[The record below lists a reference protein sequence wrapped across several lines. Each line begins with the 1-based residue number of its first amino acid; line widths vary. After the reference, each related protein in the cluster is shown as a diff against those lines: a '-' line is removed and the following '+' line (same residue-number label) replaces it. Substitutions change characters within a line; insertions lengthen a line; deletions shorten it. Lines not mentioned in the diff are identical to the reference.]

1 MKRAIFDLS
10 AIEDRGGPIII
21 EDKREM
27 AKLLSRTKPGEDALS
42 LLKSDRL
49 SDLVSVLKRLD
60 RSDSSRDRELHAR
73 TEMLLQ
79 LVVVTGKGRRLC
91 CKLLLRKKVMI

>member
-1 MKRAIFDLS
+1 MLDPLVVEQLTFAINAAGQALFIPFWFVSLPKWFKMKRAIFDLS

-42 LLKSDRL
+42 LLKSD
-49 SDLVSVLKRLD
+49 V
-60 RSDSSRDRELHAR
+60 
-73 TEMLLQ
+73 
-79 LVVVTGKGRRLC
+79 
-91 CKLLLRKKVMI
+91 